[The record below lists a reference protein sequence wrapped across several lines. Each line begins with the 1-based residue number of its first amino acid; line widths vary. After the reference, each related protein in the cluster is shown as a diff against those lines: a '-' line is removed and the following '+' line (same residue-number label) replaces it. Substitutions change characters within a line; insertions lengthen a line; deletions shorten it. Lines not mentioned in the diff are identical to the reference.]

1 MGSSCHE
8 VRSPEL
14 TGTITNADEPQKM
27 NELTRPRVMLPG
39 DQVVVSRS
47 EPPTKT
53 LKLGP
58 GLLRIPPPSS
68 SAASPDQEQLI
79 VTRLGLHGHTQSTH
93 QQQLWIQG
101 RSKRYVAAL
110 GDPVIGIV
118 IAKHA
123 EGYRV
128 DIGTSQPASLDGLA
142 FEGATKR
149 TKPNLKIG
157 AVVYARVSLA
167 SNHTETEIECINPT
181 NQKSDG
187 FGEMTGGMLLR
198 HLDLTH
204 CKQLLSPPYK
214 LLSRIGA
221 TQKFEISIGMNG
233 RIWCKSDSVANT
245 VKILQQIRSPS

>member
-1 MGSSCHE
+1 
-8 VRSPEL
+8 
-14 TGTITNADEPQKM
+14 M
-27 NELTRPRVMLPG
+27 NEIKKPQVMIPG
-39 DQVVVSRS
+39 DLISINRN
-47 EPPTKT
+47 EPATKT
-53 LKLGP
+53 VKLGP
-58 GLLRIPPPSS
+58 GLMLLSPSS
-68 SAASPDQEQLI
+68 ASSSSSTSPTDQEQVI
-79 VTRLGLHGHTQSTH
+79 VTRLGLHGHTQSASSN

-110 GDPVIGIV
+110 GDPVIGII

-128 DIGTSQPASLDGLA
+128 DIGTSSPASLDGLA

-157 AVVYARVSLA
+157 TVVYARVSLA
-167 SNHTETEIECINPT
+167 LNYTETEIECINPT

-187 FGEMTGGMLLR
+187 FGEMTGGMLIR

-214 LLSRIGA
+214 LLSKIGA

-233 RIWCKSDSVANT
+233 RIWCKSNSVPNT
-245 VKILQQIRSPS
+245 VRILQQIQRPS